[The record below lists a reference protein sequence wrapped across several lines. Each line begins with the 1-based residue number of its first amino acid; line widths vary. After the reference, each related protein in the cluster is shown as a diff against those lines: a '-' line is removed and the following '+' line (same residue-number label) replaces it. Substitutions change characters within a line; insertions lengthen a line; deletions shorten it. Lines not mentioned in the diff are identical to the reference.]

1 MKQRNL
7 ILFLVGS
14 MALIGLQ
21 VWLSKV
27 YGPKPAPQTAQAP
40 AAPAQGTQ
48 AQAPTAPV
56 AAPVKAEPIG
66 PTVTATNDVLKVT
79 WSTRS
84 GAVVQAEWKDGTPFF
99 PEGFQGLGSIM
110 ATTFDRHRQE
120 TTPEGTQIHFEDAAG
135 DRLSWTLP
143 RHGHALQLTWTTAR
157 GAHLRALPLP
167 GDLEELKGL
176 EAGRVLTLTEKQ
188 IHDVAWSSIL
198 KDPFFSFLGSKRST
212 LPPAEARLG
221 MDAGVEKNGNARNQ
235 YFAAFWNLPLTP
247 EKDANGYHLA
257 PVDGALRAQLYLGPK
272 TVESLNTFGLP
283 FAQAVDYGFFGGV
296 AKFFFLVLKYTF
308 KVLGNWGWAILV
320 LSILLRVALW
330 APNTKQIMSSLRMKE
345 FEPHQKA
352 IQAKYEKFGSDMTK
366 KAEMQKELMELYK
379 KNGFNPMGSCLPM
392 LLQMP
397 VFMALWSMLNNVFEL
412 RQAPWIF
419 WVHDL
424 SAKDPYFILPGV
436 MAISTLVQSH
446 ITPTAGDPAQAKMM
460 KWMMPGMMLLMFSQ
474 APAGLVLYYFMFNL
488 VGLGQTWW
496 ILKHYVPQ
504 PVKL

>member
-21 VWLSKV
+21 VWLT
-27 YGPKPAPQTAQAP
+27 PKRPVPPAAAPQQQAPATAPKAPEAAQAP
-40 AAPAQGTQ
+40 AGTPAP
-48 AQAPTAPV
+48 
-56 AAPVKAEPIG
+56 AEPIG
-66 PTVTATNDVLKVT
+66 PTVSASNENLKVT
-79 WSTRS
+79 FSTRT
-84 GAVVQAEWKDGTPFF
+84 GAVVQAEWKDGTPLL
-99 PEGFQGLGSIM
+99 PAHFQGLGSIM
-110 ATTFDRHRQE
+110 ATTFDRHREE
-120 TTPEGTQIHFEDAAG
+120 TTPEGTQVHFENAAG

-143 RHGHALQLTWTTAR
+143 RKGHALQVVWTTTR

-167 GDLEELKGL
+167 ASLDELKGM
-176 EAGRVLTLTEKQ
+176 EAGRVLTLTDKE
-188 IHDVAWSSIL
+188 IHSTSWDSIL
-198 KDPFFSFLGSKRST
+198 KDPFFSFFGAKRST
-212 LPPAEARLG
+212 LPVAEARLG
-221 MDAGVEKNGNARNQ
+221 MDAGLEKNVNVRNH

-247 EKDANGYHLA
+247 EVDAHGYHLA
-257 PVDGALRAQLYLGPK
+257 PVNGVLQAHLYLGPK
-272 TVESLNTFGLP
+272 TLESLSTFGMP
-283 FAQAVDYGFFGGV
+283 FTKAVDYGFFGAV
-296 AKFFFLVLKYTF
+296 AKFFFLVLQFTY

-320 LSILLRVALW
+320 LSILLRLALW
-330 APNTKQIMSSLRMKE
+330 APNTKQITSSLRMKE

-366 KAEMQKELMELYK
+366 KAEMQKELMALYK
-379 KNGFNPMGSCLPM
+379 QNGFNPMGSCLPM

-504 PVKL
+504 PVKI

>member
-21 VWLSKV
+21 VWLT
-27 YGPKPAPQTAQAP
+27 PKPAPKAPAPQATAATPAQVPATASEAP
-40 AAPAQGTQ
+40 AAPA
-48 AQAPTAPV
+48 
-56 AAPVKAEPIG
+56 KAEPVG
-66 PTVTATNDVLKVT
+66 PTVSARNENLTVT
-79 WSTRS
+79 WSARS
-84 GAVVQAEWKDGTPFF
+84 GAVVQAEWKDGTPLF
-99 PEGFQGLGSIM
+99 PKDFLGLGGIL
-110 ATTFDRHRQE
+110 ATTFERHRVE
-120 TTPEGTQIHFEDAAG
+120 TTPEGTQVHFETAQG
-135 DRLSWTLP
+135 DHLAWTLP
-143 RHGHALQLTWTTAR
+143 RAGHALQVTWTTSR

-167 GDLEELKGL
+167 ASLDDLKGL
-176 EAGRVLTLTEKQ
+176 EAGRVLTLTDKHIQ
-188 IHDVAWSSIL
+188 DVTWDSML
-198 KDPFFSFLGSKRST
+198 KDPFFKFLGAKRKT
-212 LPPAEARLG
+212 LPVAESRLG
-221 MDAGVEKNGNARNQ
+221 MDAGVEKNGNVRNH
-235 YFAAFWNLPLTP
+235 YFAAFWNLPGLP
-247 EKDANGYHLA
+247 EKDAQGYHLA
-257 PVDGALRAQLYLGPK
+257 PVNGSLQAQLYLGPK
-272 TVESLNTFGLP
+272 TLESLGTFGAP
-283 FAQAVDYGFFGGV
+283 FTQAVDYGFFGAV
-296 AKFFFLVLKYTF
+296 AKFFFIVLKATH

-320 LSILLRVALW
+320 LSILLRLALW
-330 APNTKQIMSSLRMKE
+330 TPNTKQIISSLRMKE

-412 RQAPWIF
+412 RHAPWIF
-419 WVHDL
+419 WVKDL
-424 SAKDPYFILPGV
+424 SAKDPFFILPGV
-436 MAISTLVQSH
+436 MALSTLVQSH
-446 ITPTAGDPAQAKMM
+446 MVPTAGDPQQAQMM

-496 ILKHYVPQ
+496 TLKHYVPQ